1 MAQNFGVGFIIGAT
15 VAASVNSA
23 FTTVSN
29 KIKQTQAQMGK
40 TRQEM
45 STLNKA
51 ITLNEQRSSLLAQ
64 YRASGG
70 PTPRFT
76 LSCKKYRQPMSK
88 PGRKRSGMALRLR
101 NGRQNTRK
109 LQLRWKP

>member
-40 TRQEM
+40 ASREM
-45 STLNKA
+45 SILNKA
-51 ITLNEQRSSLLAQ
+51 MKLREE
-64 YRASGG
+64 RAS
-70 PTPRFT
+70 
-76 LSCKKYRQPMSK
+76 LV
-88 PGRKRSGMALRLR
+88 
-101 NGRQNTRK
+101 N
-109 LQLRWKP
+109 

>member
-29 KIKQTQAQMGK
+29 KIKQTQIQMGK

-51 ITLNEQRSSLLAQ
+51 KTLQNQRSSLVVQ
-64 YRASGG
+64 YRASG
-70 PTPRFT
+70 
-76 LSCKKYRQPMSK
+76 
-88 PGRKRSGMALRLR
+88 
-101 NGRQNTRK
+101 
-109 LQLRWKP
+109 